1 MQAYKE
7 TTKWGSKTP
16 NHTYLLDGSKL
27 VAYIKQ
33 GDTAPVYF
41 KTPIKGFDQR
51 GRTFVR
57 VDSSPFDKPVQ
68 DLATVEVTGS
78 QGQSYFVNTEEKTC
92 TCSGF
97 TFRGNCKHLKEFA

>member
-16 NHTYLLDGSKL
+16 NHTYLLDGSTL

-33 GDTAPVYF
+33 GDTKPFVF

-57 VDSSPFDKPVQ
+57 VDGDPFSK
-68 DLATVEVTGS
+68 TVRPDSIEVTGS
-78 QGQSYFVNTEEKTC
+78 KGQTYFVNVEEKTC

-97 TFRGNCKHLKEFA
+97 MFRGSCKHLKEIA